1 MHSTACN
8 IYAEDKEDAPAPRQ
22 LCEGMWQHSSVPVP
36 SGSEGRKAKN
46 CCLELEEM
54 AVISSEAVVQLFD
67 EGQYR

>member
-1 MHSTACN
+1 MLKIKKMPLLPGSCV
-8 IYAEDKEDAPAPRQ
+8 KE
-22 LCEGMWQHSSVPVP
+22 C
-36 SGSEGRKAKN
+36 GSILLFLFLLAVKEGRQKN